1 VNAFRAV
8 AFHDPY
14 LPSVLCEL
22 LLDKHNSGKMCNK
35 VSCLELNELMLCIHL
50 SSFHSTAKIDLFMCA
65 WSQVAT
71 CILDVAEVMGDDH
84 LRKGEIGIFS
94 HEWIDMPVSHEVM
107 ADRYH
112 ACPLRVRG
120 HTFL

>member
-1 VNAFRAV
+1 MNGFRAV

-22 LLDKHNSGKMCNK
+22 LLDKQNSGKMCNK
-35 VSCLELNELMLCIHL
+35 VSCLELDELICIHIFFFTAA
-50 SSFHSTAKIDLFMCA
+50 SAKIDLFVCA
-65 WSQVAT
+65 RSQVAT

-94 HEWIDMPVSHEVM
+94 HEWIDMSVSHEVM

-112 ACPLRVRG
+112 AYSQRV
-120 HTFL
+120 